1 MMVLRNIVKS
11 QLARLFRAFDPKKP
25 LHPPDKDP
33 LFHYTS
39 GRWLWNEDEQLKAR
53 FRPFNVPGL
62 KEAACQA
69 AGTEQCMS
77 CEKIGEG
84 NYNKA
89 YRLVMGDDQKV
100 IAKIPHPNAGPST
113 LTTASEVATM
123 EFARTIL
130 NLPVPKVLAWS
141 ASDQNHVQTEY
152 IIMEEARGSQLY
164 ESWQDISLETKYE
177 IIRQIVDIE
186 RKLLSFSFNKYG
198 LGLTNVRIRR

>member
-1 MMVLRNIVKS
+1 MMLKNIAKS
-11 QLARLFRAFDPKKP
+11 RFARLFRALDPMKL
-25 LHPPDKDP
+25 LHSHDRDP
-33 LFHYTS
+33 LFYYTS

-53 FRPFNVPGL
+53 FRPFSVPGL
-62 KEAACQA
+62 KEAACRA
-69 AGTEQCMS
+69 VRTEQCMS

-89 YRLVMGDDQKV
+89 YRLVMGDGQKV

-164 ESWQDISLETKYE
+164 ESWQDVSLETKHE

-186 RKLLSFSFNKYG
+186 RKLLSLSFDKYG
-198 LGLTNVRIRR
+198 LGYTDVKTRR